1 MKTADRLQE
10 IAKYDRRLNRAD
22 VALMIKA
29 AGELRNLEFA
39 ARTAREDFM
48 GLVSQS
54 LEDRVRVN
62 FVRDALKAAL
72 EELDQ

>member
-1 MKTADRLQE
+1 MKTADRLQA
-10 IAKYDRRLNRAD
+10 IATYDRRLTRAD

-39 ARTAREDFM
+39 ARAAREDFM
-48 GLVSQS
+48 ASYSQS

-62 FVRDALKAAL
+62 FVRDALRAAL

>member
-1 MKTADRLQE
+1 MKTADRLQ
-10 IAKYDRRLNRAD
+10 AVAQYDRRLTRAD

-29 AGELRNLEFA
+29 AGQLRNLEFMA
-39 ARTAREDFM
+39 TKSREDLM

-62 FVRDALKAAL
+62 FIKDALKAAL

>member
-1 MKTADRLQE
+1 MKTADRLQA
-10 IAKYDRRLNRAD
+10 IATYDRRLNRAD
-22 VALMIKA
+22 VALLIKA

-39 ARTAREDFM
+39 ARAAREDFM
-48 GLVSQS
+48 ASYSQS

-62 FVRDALKAAL
+62 FIKDALRAAL

>member
-1 MKTADRLQE
+1 MKTADRLQA
-10 IAKYDRRLNRAD
+10 IATYDRRLTRAD

-29 AGELRNLEFA
+29 AGELRNLDFMA
-39 ARTAREDFM
+39 TKSREDLM
-48 GLVSQS
+48 AIYSQS

-62 FVRDALKAAL
+62 FIKDALRAAL

>member
-1 MKTADRLQE
+1 MKTADRLQA
-10 IAKYDRRLNRAD
+10 IAQYDRRLNRAD
-22 VALMIKA
+22 VALLIKA

-39 ARTAREDFM
+39 ARAAREDFM
-48 GLVSQS
+48 ASYSQS

-62 FVRDALKAAL
+62 FIKDALRAAL

>member
-1 MKTADRLQE
+1 MKTADRLQA
-10 IAKYDRRLNRAD
+10 IAQYDRRLNRAD
-22 VALMIKA
+22 VALLIKA

-39 ARTAREDFM
+39 TRAAREDFM
-48 GLVSQS
+48 ASYSQS

-62 FVRDALKAAL
+62 FIKDALRAAL